1 MSTCMK
7 NLVRGRMGTD
17 STQVLRRIFECVRI
31 FRRRAYEIERNSFI
45 AVNKRNVRLMSR
57 GDADAKTLP
66 DVDRRNFSL
75 VRLEVKSL
83 RRSEREGSVISLSRS
98 NRHKHFKNQK
108 HSINRPQ
115 LNHVS
120 NRSIA
125 DG

>member
-1 MSTCMK
+1 
-7 NLVRGRMGTD
+7 
-17 STQVLRRIFECVRI
+17 
-31 FRRRAYEIERNSFI
+31 
-45 AVNKRNVRLMSR
+45 MSR

-75 VRLEVKSL
+75 VRLDDKQVKSL

>member
-75 VRLEVKSL
+75 VRLDDKQVKSL
-83 RRSEREGSVISLSRS
+83 RRSEREGSLCQGATTSISKTKSILSIDRNS
-98 NRHKHFKNQK
+98 TM
-108 HSINRPQ
+108 
-115 LNHVS
+115 
-120 NRSIA
+120 
-125 DG
+125 